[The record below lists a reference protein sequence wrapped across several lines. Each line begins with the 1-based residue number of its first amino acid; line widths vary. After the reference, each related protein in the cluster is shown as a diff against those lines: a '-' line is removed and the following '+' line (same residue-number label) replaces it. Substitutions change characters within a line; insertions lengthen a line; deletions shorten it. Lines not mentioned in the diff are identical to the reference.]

1 MENDV
6 ILQAK
11 GLTKRYGLRAE
22 NRVTAL
28 KELSFTLERGRI
40 YGLVGNN
47 GAGKTTLLRIL
58 SGLST
63 ADEGSL
69 SPFGSANERELRLAR
84 RRLGVLVEAPN
95 YYEDMTLLQN
105 LRAQAML
112 LPRESRREPRE
123 LCGLLGVTPQVA
135 RRRLRKCSL
144 GERQRYGLASALLG
158 KPELL
163 LLDEPLNGLD
173 PGGVVELRELL
184 LRLNREEG
192 LTMLISSHVLAELHK
207 VATDY
212 IFLRQGELAECLSAE
227 ELDRSIEEQG
237 LKDVESWFLALNR
250 RGTPWADK

>member
-6 ILQAK
+6 ILQAR

-28 KELSFTLERGRI
+28 KELSFTLKRGRI

-69 SPFGSANERELRLAR
+69 SLFGSANERELRLAR

-250 RGTPWADK
+250 RGKPWADK

>member
-1 MENDV
+1 MAEQD
-6 ILQAK
+6 ILRMDK
-11 GLTKRYGLRAE
+11 VEKHYGLGAA
-22 NRVTAL
+22 NRVAAL
-28 KELSFTLERGRI
+28 KGVSLRLEAGRI

-47 GAGKTTLLRIL
+47 GSGKTTLLRIVA
-58 SGLST
+58 GLSRPD
-63 ADEGSL
+63 AGSL
-69 SPFGSANERELRLAR
+69 ALFDAESEAELRRAR

-105 LRAQAML
+105 LRAQALL
-112 LPRESRREPRE
+112 LPREEREDLRE
-123 LCGLLGVTPQVA
+123 LCVLLGITPQVA

-184 LRLNREEG
+184 LRLNRERG
-192 LTMLISSHVLAELHK
+192 MTLLLSSHLLTELHK

-212 IFLRQGELAECLSAE
+212 LFLRRGELIEAVSAE
-227 ELDRSIEEQG
+227 ELDRRVAEQG
-237 LKDVESWFLALNR
+237 HKDVESYFIELNR
-250 RGTPWADK
+250 RG

>member
-1 MENDV
+1 MAEQD
-6 ILQAK
+6 ILRMDK
-11 GLTKRYGLRAE
+11 VEKHYGLGAA
-22 NRVTAL
+22 NRVAAL
-28 KELSFTLERGRI
+28 KGVSLRLEAGRI

-47 GAGKTTLLRIL
+47 GSGKTTLLRIVA
-58 SGLST
+58 GLSRPD
-63 ADEGSL
+63 AGSL
-69 SPFGSANERELRLAR
+69 ALFGAESEAELRRAR

-105 LRAQAML
+105 LRAQALL
-112 LPRESRREPRE
+112 LPREEREDLRE
-123 LCGLLGVTPQVA
+123 LCALLGITPQVA

-184 LRLNREEG
+184 LRLNRERG
-192 LTMLISSHVLAELHK
+192 MTLLLSSHLLTELHK

-212 IFLRQGELAECLSAE
+212 LFLRRGELIEAVSAE
-227 ELDRSIEEQG
+227 ELDRRVAEQG
-237 LKDVESWFLALNR
+237 HKDVESYFIELNR
-250 RGTPWADK
+250 RG

>member
-6 ILQAK
+6 ILQAR
-11 GLTKRYGLRAE
+11 GLTRRYGLRAE

-28 KELSFTLERGRI
+28 KELSFTLKRGRI

-69 SPFGSANERELRLAR
+69 SLFGSTNERELRLAR

-173 PGGVVELRELL
+173 PSGVSELRELL

-250 RGTPWADK
+250 RGKPWADK